1 MAEKLPTQSGR
12 KVLLNLAKGRPADF
26 GLYGRSSYAHLPGT
40 IWSLR
45 RTGLLDH
52 QNKLTEAGQ
61 QMVNRLTVTPEV
73 THV

>member
-12 KVLLNLAKGRPADF
+12 KALLNIAAGLPGGH
-26 GLYGRSSYAHLPGT
+26 GLYGANYGGFHGT
-40 IWSLR
+40 MDSLR
-45 RTGLLDH
+45 RRGLITAE
-52 QNKLTEAGQ
+52 NFLTEAGL